1 MKKFELVLKDNEE
14 LIVDCDDLMEQELSM
29 FHATIKGLTLK
40 EARKFENWVKVYKLL
55 NYDIIDGLEVNKVYR
70 FSKFAAVIELTFRG
84 HKEYDLLNLNPE
96 TMTVAVM
103 NVKEK
108 SVRPY
113 IVRRLLIPHTVEQ
126 ALGFAKSVL
135 PEEGVKAVSKTIKDL
150 EVNGS
155 KYDVTEHLNLNNNEF
170 NHEEEPKQEEPK
182 VTEETNQEEDCIKA
196 YKRRM
201 EQKYPGMKFDDLVEE
216 KPEPEQKEETYPE
229 DPEAYYKYMLE
240 KKYPGMKFVN

>member
-96 TMTVAVM
+96 TMTVAIM

-182 VTEETNQEEDCIKA
+182 VTEEPKQEEVIEEKQPEV
-196 YKRRM
+196 K
-201 EQKYPGMKFDDLVEE
+201 EEKFDGFKTWNAVRSS
-216 KPEPEQKEETYPE
+216 
-229 DPEAYYKYMLE
+229 
-240 KKYPGMKFVN
+240 VNGDGTLNLKALFAGLR

>member
-14 LIVDCDDLMEQELSM
+14 LIVDCDDLMEQELVK
-29 FHATIKGLTLK
+29 FHESIKGLTLK
-40 EARKFENWVKVYKLL
+40 EARKFENWIKVYKLL
-55 NYDIIDGLEVNKVYR
+55 NYDIIDGLVVNKVYR
-70 FSKFAAVIELTFRG
+70 FNKLSAVIELTFRG
-84 HKEYDLLNLNPE
+84 HKEFDLINLNPE

-155 KYDVTEHLNLNNNEF
+155 KYDVTEQLNLNNNEF
-170 NHEEEPKQEEPK
+170 KHEEQPKQEEPK
-182 VTEETNQEEDCIKA
+182 VTEEPKQEKVIKE
-196 YKRRM
+196 K
-201 EQKYPGMKFDDLVEE
+201 QPKVKEE
-216 KPEPEQKEETYPE
+216 KNDMFKTWNVVRTSINE
-229 DPEAYYKYMLE
+229 DGTINLKAIFAGLR
-240 KKYPGMKFVN
+240 

>member
-14 LIVDCDDLMEQELSM
+14 LIVDCDDLMEQELVK
-29 FHATIKGLTLK
+29 FHESIKGLTLK
-40 EARKFENWVKVYKLL
+40 EARKFENWIKVYKLL
-55 NYDIIDGLEVNKVYR
+55 NYDIIDGLEVDKVYR

-126 ALGFAKSVL
+126 ALAFAKAPL

-155 KYDVTEHLNLNNNEF
+155 NYDVTEHLNLNNNEF
-170 NHEEEPKQEEPK
+170 IYEEEPKQEEPK
-182 VTEETNQEEDCIKA
+182 VTEEPKQEKVI
-196 YKRRM
+196 
-201 EQKYPGMKFDDLVEE
+201 EE
-216 KPEPEQKEETYPE
+216 KQPEVKEEKN
-229 DPEAYYKYMLE
+229 DMLKTWNVVKTSINE
-240 KKYPGMKFVN
+240 NGTLNLKAIFAGLR

>member
-14 LIVDCDDLMEQELSM
+14 LIVDCDDLMEQELVK
-29 FHATIKGLTLK
+29 FHESIKGLTLK
-40 EARKFENWVKVYKLL
+40 EARKFENWIKVYKLL
-55 NYDIIDGLEVNKVYR
+55 NYDIIDGLEVDKVYR

-96 TMTVAVM
+96 IMSVAVM

-126 ALGFAKSVL
+126 ALAFAKAPL

-170 NHEEEPKQEEPK
+170 THEEEQPEEPK
-182 VTEETNQEEDCIKA
+182 VTEEPKQEKVI
-196 YKRRM
+196 
-201 EQKYPGMKFDDLVEE
+201 EE
-216 KPEPEQKEETYPE
+216 KQPEVKEEKN
-229 DPEAYYKYMLE
+229 DMLKTWNVVKTSINE
-240 KKYPGMKFVN
+240 NGTLNLKAIFAGLR

>member
-40 EARKFENWVKVYKLL
+40 EVRKFENWVKVYKAL
-55 NYDIIDGLEVNKVYR
+55 NYDIIDGLVVNKVYR

-84 HKEYDLLNLNPE
+84 HKEFDLINLNPE

-103 NVKEK
+103 NVKET

-126 ALGFAKSVL
+126 ALSFAKSTL

-170 NHEEEPKQEEPK
+170 IYEEEPKQEEPK

-216 KPEPEQKEETYPE
+216 EPEPEQKEEIYPE

>member
-14 LIVDCDDLMEQELSM
+14 LIVDCDDLMEQELVK
-29 FHATIKGLTLK
+29 FHESIKGLTLK
-40 EARKFENWVKVYKLL
+40 EARKFENWIKVYKLL

-126 ALGFAKSVL
+126 ALAFAKAPL

-155 KYDVTEHLNLNNNEF
+155 KYDVTEHLNLNNNNEF
-170 NHEEEPKQEEPK
+170 THEEEQPEEPK
-182 VTEETNQEEDCIKA
+182 VTEEPKQEEDCIKA

-216 KPEPEQKEETYPE
+216 EPEPEQKEETYPE

>member
-14 LIVDCDDLMEQELSM
+14 LIVDCDDLMEQELVK
-29 FHATIKGLTLK
+29 FHESIKGLTLK
-40 EARKFENWVKVYKLL
+40 EARKFENWIKVYKLL
-55 NYDIIDGLEVNKVYR
+55 NYDIIDGLEVDKVYR

-126 ALGFAKSVL
+126 ALAFAKAPL

-155 KYDVTEHLNLNNNEF
+155 KYDVTEHLNLNNEEF
-170 NHEEEPKQEEPK
+170 THEEEPKQEEPK
-182 VTEETNQEEDCIKA
+182 VTEEPKQEEDCIKA

-216 KPEPEQKEETYPE
+216 EPEPEQKEETYPE

>member
-14 LIVDCDDLMEQELSM
+14 LIVDCDDLMEQELVK
-29 FHATIKGLTLK
+29 FHESIKGLTLK
-40 EARKFENWVKVYKLL
+40 EARKFENWIKVYKLL

-70 FSKFAAVIELTFRG
+70 FSKFSAVIELTFRG

-126 ALGFAKSVL
+126 ALAFAKAPL

-150 EVNGS
+150 EVNGG

-182 VTEETNQEEDCIKA
+182 VTEEPKQEEVIEEKQP
-196 YKRRM
+196 
-201 EQKYPGMKFDDLVEE
+201 EVIEEKFDAFKTWNVVR
-216 KPEPEQKEETYPE
+216 TS
-229 DPEAYYKYMLE
+229 
-240 KKYPGMKFVN
+240 VNENGTLNLKALFAGLR